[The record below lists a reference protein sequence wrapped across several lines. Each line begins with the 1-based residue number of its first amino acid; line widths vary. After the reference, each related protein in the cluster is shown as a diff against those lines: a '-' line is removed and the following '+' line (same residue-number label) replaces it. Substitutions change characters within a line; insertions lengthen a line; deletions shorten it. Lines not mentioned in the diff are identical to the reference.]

1 MVSTGFVSTGLGSSV
16 FAGSLPGIGFAG
28 ATVLFCAM
36 FYSNMLVLT
45 FPIEATGSALA
56 GSAFT
61 GSLFT
66 GCADGAAVVFAG
78 AGLRSAL
85 NGFDSAFGESSFL
98 IQDASVFL
106 GAVTGWVA
114 GLG

>member
-1 MVSTGFVSTGLGSSV
+1 
-16 FAGSLPGIGFAG
+16 
-28 ATVLFCAM
+28 M

-56 GSAFT
+56 GSALA
-61 GSLFT
+61 GSAFAGLLFT